1 MGMANM
7 RMPLTLQLFC
17 PLLLLDVPA
26 YRIGQQPTSPTPFY
40 CLLCL
45 CPIPTPSPSPL
56 PQTASA
62 PPSLI
67 RLTPPSMSDAREGPS
82 ADATSPRDRTSPV
95 GALSAAAA
103 QLRGWVTGP
112 SGWCV

>member
-67 RLTPPSMSDAREGPS
+67 RLTPLPCLMREKAPPPTRLALETGLAPSER
-82 ADATSPRDRTSPV
+82 
-95 GALSAAAA
+95 
-103 QLRGWVTGP
+103 
-112 SGWCV
+112 